1 MSRVF
6 VFFIWISFTV
16 KSIECTC
23 SLPTE
28 WDGTWYDSYRG
39 DVVLDHNNA
48 QVTSGWTLTSYSSS
62 VSSFTCV
69 TEDTGYFLFKGD
81 SFVQLFSNDY
91 NAFYCLKYTKITD
104 YSYYYYLYSDTE
116 ANANNERAYVELY
129 NAAVSTYAIS
139 TYCNPSTPPVTEEF
153 HVMVKSGYESNI
165 KQWFPTPLLGN
176 FYYTHNDGSSDTC
189 GANSVWD
196 DCTNRTE
203 AVFNYTLCSTQVLF
217 SADGQ
222 LNCATYLSSGDT
234 YYVSVLNLDTAVS
247 SPTYRFTC
255 MTVTQSGST
264 VYVSTNPGGCVAGQT
279 STVKTTDGGTV
290 TLTPYSFTTDSA
302 TASAG
307 FSIIPII
314 AAVVAILLILIIVF
328 LACFL
333 YKKHKKNNEEAKI
346 QSSDMEKKPIE
357 SNGRVKEG
365 TRVHPST
372 FDVESFVS
380 GDKEDTMTEY
390 SLYIKSVRFSESD
403 MIVEPMTA
411 RDALSVDLPD
421 EDDRGLVP
429 MHDYPRPA
437 PPSTPMSQ
445 AIRAQIPEMEQP
457 SIPPISKR

>member
-1 MSRVF
+1 MTRVF
-6 VFFIWISFTV
+6 IFFIWISLTV
-16 KSIECTC
+16 KSSECTC

-39 DVVLDHNNA
+39 DVVFDHNNA
-48 QVTSGWTLTSYSSS
+48 QVTSGWTLSSYSSS
-62 VSSFTCV
+62 VSAFTCV
-69 TEDTGYFLFKGD
+69 TEDTGYYLFKGD

-91 NAFYCLKYTKITD
+91 NAFYCIKYTKITD

-129 NAAVSTYAIS
+129 DAAVTTFPVSTYCS
-139 TYCNPSTPPVTEEF
+139 PSTPPSTEEF
-153 HVMVKSGYESNI
+153 HVMVKSGYESNM

-176 FYYTHNDGSSDTC
+176 FYYTYNDGSTDTC

-217 SADGQ
+217 SSDGQ
-222 LNCATYLSSGDT
+222 LNCATYLSSGST
-234 YYVSVLNLDTAVS
+234 YYVSVLNLDTTVT
-247 SPTYRFTC
+247 SPSTYRFTC

-264 VYVSTNPGGCVAGQT
+264 VYVSTNPGDCVAGQS

-290 TLTPYSFTTDSA
+290 TLTPYSFTTDSS
-302 TASAG
+302 TSSAG
-307 FSIIPII
+307 ISIIPIV
-314 AAVVAILLILIIVF
+314 AAVIAILLILAIVF

-346 QSSDMEKKPIE
+346 QSSDQEKKPIE

-365 TRVHPST
+365 TR
-372 FDVESFVS
+372 
-380 GDKEDTMTEY
+380 
-390 SLYIKSVRFSESD
+390 ESD

-421 EDDRGLVP
+421 DDDRGLVP
-429 MHDYPRPA
+429 LPDYPRPA

-445 AIRAQIPEMEQP
+445 AIRSKIPEMEQP

>member
-1 MSRVF
+1 MH
-6 VFFIWISFTV
+6 
-16 KSIECTC
+16 KSV
-23 SLPTE
+23 
-28 WDGTWYDSYRG
+28 WDGTWFTGEMLFSTTTTHKSSLEDLTCKY
-39 DVVLDHNNA
+39 NIIC
-48 QVTSGWTLTSYSSS
+48 TLLLPSS
-62 VSSFTCV
+62 
-69 TEDTGYFLFKGD
+69 KGD

-153 HVMVKSGYESNI
+153 HVMVKSVHPSTPPVTKELHVIVKSSNHVSKPFNTSSYRGISMSWSNQVIMSVNPSTPPVTEEFHVMVKSGYESNI

-189 GANSVWD
+189 GASSVWD

-264 VYVSTNPGGCVAGQT
+264 VYVSTNPGSCVAGQT
-279 STVKTTDGGTV
+279 STGKTTDGGTV

-314 AAVVAILLILIIVF
+314 AAVMAILLILIIVF

-390 SLYIKSVRFSESD
+390 SLYIKSGKVLLLVFLLYTFS
-403 MIVEPMTA
+403 V
-411 RDALSVDLPD
+411 
-421 EDDRGLVP
+421 
-429 MHDYPRPA
+429 
-437 PPSTPMSQ
+437 
-445 AIRAQIPEMEQP
+445 
-457 SIPPISKR
+457 